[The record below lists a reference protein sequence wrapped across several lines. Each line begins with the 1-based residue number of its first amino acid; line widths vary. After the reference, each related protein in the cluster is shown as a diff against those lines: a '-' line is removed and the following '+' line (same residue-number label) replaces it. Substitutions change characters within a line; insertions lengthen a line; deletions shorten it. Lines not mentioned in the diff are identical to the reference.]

1 MKKTKYA
8 LVNKKFEL
16 WSPLISSS
24 FSQSD
29 SVVDEKL
36 QSVSLVLN
44 THTKSEKLRRADV
57 MSSVPFF
64 FGRSVGHGRSSGQTR
79 TTRRTVAALARRD
92 RPRDRELKCKNKSM
106 NQYRSRAS
114 RASSELGASERRTNE

>member
-57 MSSVPFF
+57 MSSVPVF
-64 FGRSVGHGRSSGQTR
+64 FGRSDAVDVIERSNANYASD
-79 TTRRTVAALARRD
+79 RR
-92 RPRDRELKCKNKSM
+92 RPRPA
-106 NQYRSRAS
+106 RSTARP
-114 RASSELGASERRTNE
+114 RIEM